1 MISLDNHEMNYKLKT
16 SGGFDTMVSEA
27 ETLRLEDIEKIKF
40 DLHEEKSNIR
50 YQEDKLNML
59 IRKFKIQE
67 DKIEEEKRFIQKRKD
82 GIIFQIRITEEDRV
96 SYPRAVSSR
105 GKKAVWRI
113 SRKVQGG
120 KEKL

>member
-1 MISLDNHEMNYKLKT
+1 MNYKLKT
-16 SGGFDTMVSEA
+16 NGGFDTMISEA

-82 GIIFQIRITEEDRV
+82 GIIFQIHITEEDRV
-96 SYPRAVSSR
+96 GCPREVPS
-105 GKKAVWRI
+105 
-113 SRKVQGG
+113 
-120 KEKL
+120 